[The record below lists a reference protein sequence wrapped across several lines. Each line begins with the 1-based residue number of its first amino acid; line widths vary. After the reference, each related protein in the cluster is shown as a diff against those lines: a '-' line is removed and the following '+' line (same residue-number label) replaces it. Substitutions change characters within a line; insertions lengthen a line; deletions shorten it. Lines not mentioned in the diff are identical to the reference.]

1 MRYSLFVF
9 SAGPVWF
16 SPESCGRRLLFIVPI
31 DSRGAG
37 QQHRTLLAARR
48 FCLLLLIFGT
58 GQSRS
63 CFRAQGSLVF
73 VTAPGFGVSGRRS
86 CCVICVLAGSAPALI
101 WSLWISG
108 FISPCSAHSQL
119 RFRLCR
125 PESFSFLLE
134 RGGFS
139 SLDGA
144 CRRVSSGL
152 LLELVLF
159 FTAYELLVEMFM
171 RR

>member
-108 FISPCSAHSQL
+108 FISPCSAHSQHQGSAFAAL
-119 RFRLCR
+119 RVFR
-125 PESFSFLLE
+125 SY
-134 RGGFS
+134 S
-139 SLDGA
+139 SEVDSVLWM
-144 CRRVSSGL
+144 
-152 LLELVLF
+152 ELVVV
-159 FTAYELLVEMFM
+159 LVQVCCWN
-171 RR
+171 